1 MAIMTSDGSILW
13 AIAATIALFGADL
26 SAAQAGANRLGLC
39 RLRAQRVRARA
50 TTDEMQPTMHRQ
62 AHRGAGSRLSTA
74 KEQQDGAASPP

>member
-1 MAIMTSDGSILW
+1 MTSDGSILW

-50 TTDEMQPTMHRQ
+50 TTDEMLPTI
-62 AHRGAGSRLSTA
+62 APPGASRRRLPA
-74 KEQQDGAASPP
+74 FDG